1 MSHTVKKVL
10 LVDDDQNIR
19 FVVQMSL
26 EGLTDWK
33 VVTADSGKAALAMAP
48 IELPDLI
55 MLDVMMPEMD
65 GPTTFMKL
73 QENADMRSIPVIFMT
88 AKVQTHELE
97 NYLNI
102 GAVGVISKPFDP
114 MTLPDEIKKILSR
127 LQSASRQ

>member
-1 MSHTVKKVL
+1 MVDNIKKVL

-26 EGLTDWK
+26 EGLTEWK
-33 VVTADSGKAALAMAP
+33 VVTADSGKAALALAP
-48 IELPDLI
+48 VELPDLI

-73 QENADMRSIPVIFMT
+73 QDNAELRSIPVIFMT

-97 NYLNI
+97 SYLNI
-102 GAVGVISKPFDP
+102 GAAGVISKPFDP
-114 MTLPDEIKKILSR
+114 MTLPEEIKKILSHLSSVAR
-127 LQSASRQ
+127 H